1 MAKAYQITDS
11 EKFNAIVSRLDVM
24 VNNSG
29 RGNVQIIDTTG
40 KMKEIDG
47 EHGDRDYEED
57 YGFILINKN
66 EKQWQLKS
74 NLPAEKQQKKK
85 FQ

>member
-29 RGNVQIIDTTG
+29 RGNVLIITPEG
-40 KMKEIDG
+40 KEREWDG
-47 EHGDRDYEED
+47 EHGDHDYKED

-66 EKQWQLKS
+66 EKQ
-74 NLPAEKQQKKK
+74 
-85 FQ
+85 

>member
-1 MAKAYQITDS
+1 MAKTYQVTDS
-11 EKFNAIVSRLDVM
+11 EKFNATVSRLDVM

-66 EKQWQLKS
+66 EKQ
-74 NLPAEKQQKKK
+74 
-85 FQ
+85 